1 MRIIVSF
8 AGLVSARPIE
18 RTARAIVNGRELPR
32 QLR

>member
-8 AGLVSARPIE
+8 VGPVSARPIE
-18 RTARAIVNGRELPR
+18 RMAPAIVNGRKLPR